1 MAGLRQAVAVI
12 LCLLSASSGF
22 AFDVQYG
29 SLFKV
34 KGIKLKNGL
43 PVLPLSRNKYANV
56 RVLDKETFEWLK
68 GCTLFCKQTEAAPGE
83 ISIISIRAAKTRPGM
98 WISEVAID
106 QKWLFS
112 FLVFQHEKQ
121 VDVIDPE
128 GVEVLDKAWTGR
140 IYKELQSRLSGV
152 QEE

>member
-1 MAGLRQAVAVI
+1 MARLRQAAVVI
-12 LCLLSASSGF
+12 LCLLSVSGGF

-68 GCTLFCKQTEAAPGE
+68 GCALFCKQTEAPGK
-83 ISIISIRAAKTRPGM
+83 IRVLSVRAAKTRPGM
-98 WISEVAID
+98 WISEVAVD

-112 FLVFQHEKQ
+112 FLVFQREKQ
-121 VDVIDPE
+121 VDVVDPE
-128 GVEVLDKAWTGR
+128 GVEILDKAWTDR
-140 IYKELQSRLSGV
+140 IYKELQGRISGP